1 MRFVLLVL
9 LLASCDK
16 KQETPAQASA
26 SASASAA
33 PSAAVADTGPAKNAW
48 TGQYD
53 SQPGTLSVPD
63 GAEWKGVKFR
73 GDDAGEAIGKGN
85 LTITIDPDG
94 QAHGEGDGPFGPFV
108 VAGTL
113 SENILTFSVRRKDPT
128 DMGLTGTGR
137 GTVTADKLEG
147 TIHASKATANVIRE
161 ATFSLHQ

>member
-1 MRFVLLVL
+1 MRFVLVMLL

-16 KQETPAQASA
+16 KQETPAAPSA

-33 PSAAVADTGPAKNAW
+33 PTAIADAGPAKNEW

-85 LTITIDPDG
+85 LKITIDPDG

-113 SENILTFSVRRKDPT
+113 AENILTFSVRRKDPS

-147 TIHASKATANVIRE
+147 SIHASKATANVIRE
-161 ATFSLHQ
+161 ATFSLHR